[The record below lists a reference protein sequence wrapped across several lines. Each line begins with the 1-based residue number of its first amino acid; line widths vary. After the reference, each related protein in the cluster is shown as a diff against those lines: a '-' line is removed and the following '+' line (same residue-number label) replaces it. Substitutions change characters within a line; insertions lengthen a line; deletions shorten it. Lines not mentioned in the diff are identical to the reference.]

1 MFESRC
7 YLEAYIT
14 ICELLK
20 IGGIMNCVGGRYQLL
35 GELGR
40 GGTSIVYLAV
50 DNVLQCKWTV
60 KEVVLEQSN
69 QSADVLKQALRAE
82 IAILNRCDNPYIP
95 RIVNYFEEGN
105 RAYIVRDYVQGNPLS
120 YIVSKNG
127 AQNIKFVI
135 RIGIELC
142 EILKYLHNLHP
153 AVVYG
158 DMKPSNVMI
167 NHDGHVKLIDFG
179 AAQELRTI
187 QRENLMNSSN
197 VTFGTKSFAAPEQ
210 FSNLGLVS
218 VQSDIYSLSAT
229 LAYALFGRKVNG
241 KIDFSRFCTV
251 DDCNELDF
259 CSTYGVSSVLGA
271 SSSRSV
277 SNACE
282 TSSMFHDGN
291 YKRVS
296 ALDRDGYADDKNN
309 FCRKS
314 NDGFDESLLL
324 NNYVMA
330 KLCSVIARGMCIK
343 PENRYKS
350 CDSMMEDLLNLQEL
364 LIKNKYCNKNMK
376 IAESQG
382 CGLHVC
388 ESRDCGLHGC
398 KSLDCESSSCE
409 LRDSKL
415 SDCESSDCESY
426 SGKSKSDSSVA
437 SNLDL
442 EKSNYIELNSLESGV
457 RESSDCES
465 GVRES
470 SSHESGID
478 NSSFSQFDRK
488 SNRVKKSFVSRR
500 EIRARKRRHFA
511 YVLVLALSG
520 LLCFVL
526 SPVSFAV
533 SQRVRNENYDR
544 NIRNCSLALDSE
556 NAEMYCERAISDES
570 MPMTPLLQLLKYHCR
585 DFRWDSRERRV
596 FNKLLSKY
604 DSRLRSQSELWSKLS
619 FEIGKAY
626 WFYAFDFTK
635 SENVGNN
642 SLLIDR
648 NDKLKNSSSQD
659 DALENEYVEYVHE
672 ALDWFD
678 KASHDVSYQQH
689 ELISLYKSVASAYFK
704 IIQNSQVDSKEDSA
718 IGDKNVGN
726 SDKSFSDNE
735 KESNSV
741 KDVYMDSYYRNFC
754 MNLLDFLEV
763 NRNSSNEVVRIGS
776 AEVALDSAQ
785 FLEKKLS
792 SEEDSNSIEKLYN
805 LSLDIAKSTKTTSYV
820 TESRKKQLL
829 SVFEL
834 FESSKNVNHD
844 VVKGILIKK
853 EDLSSNKYANTG
865 GVIIN
870 DDSKDSEKDSE
881 KGDNKASRKAFG
893 KGSKKGK

>member
-1 MFESRC
+1 MH
-7 YLEAYIT
+7 
-14 ICELLK
+14 K
-20 IGGIMNCVGGRYQLL
+20 IGGMMNCVGGRYQLL

-60 KEVVLEQSN
+60 KEVALEQSN
-69 QSADVLKQALRAE
+69 KSADILKQALRAE

-95 RIVNYFEEGN
+95 RIVNYFEEEN
-105 RAYIVRDYVQGNPLS
+105 RAYIVRDYVKGNPLS
-120 YIVSKNG
+120 YIVAKNG

-187 QRENLMNSSN
+187 QRESLMNSSN

-259 CSTYGVSSVLGA
+259 CATPGVSGVLGV
-271 SSSRSV
+271 SGSRSV
-277 SNACE
+277 SNACG
-282 TSSMFHDGN
+282 TSSMFCDDN

-296 ALDRDGYADDKNN
+296 ALDRDGSKDSKNN
-309 FCRKS
+309 FCRQS
-314 NDGFDESLLL
+314 NDGFDESLSL

-330 KLCSVIARGMCIK
+330 KLCSVIARGMCVK

-350 CDSMMEDLLNLQEL
+350 CDLMMEDLLNLQEL
-364 LIKNKYCNKNMK
+364 LIKNKYCNKNMR

-382 CGLHVC
+382 CELQ
-388 ESRDCGLHGC
+388 GC
-398 KSLDCESSSCE
+398 KSLDCKS
-409 LRDSKL
+409 DSR
-415 SDCESSDCESY
+415 
-426 SGKSKSDSSVA
+426 KSKSAASVA

-442 EKSNYIELNSLESGV
+442 EKSSYIELNSRKS
-457 RESSDCES
+457 RDCES

-470 SSHESGID
+470 SSHKSGID
-478 NSSFSQFDRK
+478 NSSFSKLDRK
-488 SNRVKKSFVSRR
+488 SSRAKKSFVSRR

-648 NDKLKNSSSQD
+648 NDKVKNSSSQD

-704 IIQNSQVDSKEDSA
+704 VIQNSQVDSKEDNA
-718 IGDKNVGN
+718 IGDQNIGN

-735 KESNSV
+735 KENNSV
-741 KDVYMDSYYRNFC
+741 KDVYTDAYYRNFC

-763 NRNSSNEVVRIGS
+763 NRNSSSEVVRIGS

-805 LSLDIAKSTKTTSYV
+805 LALDIAKSTNTTSYV

-829 SVFEL
+829 SIFEL

-870 DDSKDSEKDSE
+870 DDT
-881 KGDNKASRKAFG
+881 
-893 KGSKKGK
+893 KGS

>member
-1 MFESRC
+1 MH
-7 YLEAYIT
+7 
-14 ICELLK
+14 K
-20 IGGIMNCVGGRYQLL
+20 IGGMMNCVGGRYQLL

-60 KEVVLEQSN
+60 KEVALEQSN
-69 QSADVLKQALRAE
+69 KSADILKQALRAE

-95 RIVNYFEEGN
+95 RIVNYFEEEN
-105 RAYIVRDYVQGNPLS
+105 RAYIVRDYVKGNPLS
-120 YIVSKNG
+120 YIVAKNG

-187 QRENLMNSSN
+187 QRESLMNSSN

-251 DDCNELDF
+251 DDCDELDF
-259 CSTYGVSSVLGA
+259 CATPGVSGVLGV
-271 SSSRSV
+271 SGSRSV
-277 SNACE
+277 SNAYG
-282 TSSMFHDGN
+282 TSSMFCDDN
-291 YKRVS
+291 YERVG
-296 ALDRDGYADDKNN
+296 ALDRDGSKDSKNN
-309 FCRKS
+309 FCRQS
-314 NDGFDESLLL
+314 NDGFDESLSL

-330 KLCSVIARGMCIK
+330 KLCSVIARGMCVK

-350 CDSMMEDLLNLQEL
+350 CDLMMEDLLNLQEL
-364 LIKNKYCNKNMK
+364 LIKNKYCNKNMR

-382 CGLHVC
+382 CELHVSESGVRGLHCCESSDC
-388 ESRDCGLHGC
+388 ESRVCELQGC
-398 KSLDCESSSCE
+398 KSLDCESSPCE

-415 SDCESSDCESY
+415 RDCESSDCKAY

-442 EKSNYIELNSLESGV
+442 EKSNYIELNS
-457 RESSDCES
+457 RESRDCES

-470 SSHESGID
+470 SSHESGTD

-570 MPMTPLLQLLKYHCR
+570 MPMTPLLQLLKYHCS

-648 NDKLKNSSSQD
+648 NDKVKNSSSQD

-704 IIQNSQVDSKEDSA
+704 IIQNSQVDSKEDNA
-718 IGDKNVGN
+718 IGDQNIGN

-735 KESNSV
+735 KENNSV
-741 KDVYMDSYYRNFC
+741 KDVYTDAYYRNFC

-763 NRNSSNEVVRIGS
+763 NRNSSSEVVRIGS

-870 DDSKDSEKDSE
+870 DDSKDSEK
-881 KGDNKASRKAFG
+881 GDNKASRKAFG

>member
-1 MFESRC
+1 MH
-7 YLEAYIT
+7 
-14 ICELLK
+14 K
-20 IGGIMNCVGGRYQLL
+20 IGGMMNCVGGRYQLL

-60 KEVVLEQSN
+60 KEVALEQSN
-69 QSADVLKQALRAE
+69 KSADILKQALRAE

-95 RIVNYFEEGN
+95 RIVNYFEEEN
-105 RAYIVRDYVQGNPLS
+105 RAYIVRDYVKGNPLS
-120 YIVSKNG
+120 YIVAKHG

-187 QRENLMNSSN
+187 QRESLMNSSN

-251 DDCNELDF
+251 DDCDELDF
-259 CSTYGVSSVLGA
+259 CATPGVSGVLGV
-271 SSSRSV
+271 SGSRSV
-277 SNACE
+277 SNAYG
-282 TSSMFHDGN
+282 TSSMFCDDN
-291 YKRVS
+291 YERVS
-296 ALDRDGYADDKNN
+296 ALDRDGSKDSKNN
-309 FCRKS
+309 FCRQS
-314 NDGFDESLLL
+314 NDGFDESLSL

-330 KLCSVIARGMCIK
+330 KLCSVIARGMCVK

-350 CDSMMEDLLNLQEL
+350 CDLMMEDLLNLQEL
-364 LIKNKYCNKNMK
+364 LIKNKYCNKNMR

-382 CGLHVC
+382 CELHVSESGVRGLHC
-388 ESRDCGLHGC
+388 
-398 KSLDCESSSCE
+398 
-409 LRDSKL
+409 
-415 SDCESSDCESY
+415 CESSDCESRVCELQGCK
-426 SGKSKSDSSVA
+426 SLDCKSDSRKSKSEASVA

-442 EKSNYIELNSLESGV
+442 EKSNYIELNSRESRDCESSSCESSSRKSLGCKSGV
-457 RESSDCES
+457 RESY
-465 GVRES
+465 
-470 SSHESGID
+470 SHESGFD
-478 NSSFSQFDRK
+478 NSSFSKLDRK
-488 SNRVKKSFVSRR
+488 SSRAKKSFVSRR

-570 MPMTPLLQLLKYHCR
+570 MPMTPLLQLLKYHCS

-642 SLLIDR
+642 SLSIDR
-648 NDKLKNSSSQD
+648 NDKVKNSSSQD
-659 DALENEYVEYVHE
+659 DALENEYVEYVYE

-704 IIQNSQVDSKEDSA
+704 IIQNSQVDSKEDNA

-735 KESNSV
+735 KENNSV
-741 KDVYMDSYYRNFC
+741 KDVYTDSYYRNFC

-829 SVFEL
+829 SIFEL

-870 DDSKDSEKDSE
+870 DDTKGSEKDSE
-881 KGDNKASRKAFG
+881 HAFEKGDKSICDPRKDWRCG
-893 KGSKKGK
+893 